1 MFKHILLPAD
11 GTSAAAAAIES
22 CIRFARVTGAAIT
35 GIHVMPVM
43 HLFTYEPGV
52 TESVHAQVR
61 QEHESHAKRDLEHI
75 EQEARAAGVP
85 CNTVLVT
92 SDYPFEAIIDMART
106 AGCDLVAMAS
116 HGRKGVKALLL
127 GSETH
132 KVLTHSAIPVLVFPH
147 ATGPATAAGF
157 AN

>member
-1 MFKHILLPAD
+1 VFKHILLPTD
-11 GTSAAAAAIES
+11 GTPASEAAIES
-22 CIRFARVTGAAIT
+22 CLRFARATGAAIT
-35 GIHVMPVM
+35 GIHVMPVL

-61 QEHESHAKRDLEHI
+61 QEHASHAKRYLEHI
-75 EQEARAAGVP
+75 EQMAVAAGVK

-92 SDYPFEAIIDMART
+92 SDYPFEAIIDTARN

-116 HGRKGVKALLL
+116 HGRKGVKAMLL

-132 KVLTHSAIPVLVFPH
+132 KVLTHSAIPVLVFPQ
-147 ATGPATAAGF
+147 ASGPATAAVY
-157 AN
+157 AS